1 MKKALLPILVTM
13 VVLMTILTNVSAVE
27 IGTDTENAGLTK
39 VTMGSIVPVVTE
51 SGKISLSIDGLGVY
65 PANTGIIQVEKPS
78 GATVRAAYLAA
89 ATTGFVRHKLSD
101 GDITI
106 DGVGVSW
113 DIETPSSISSW
124 NYWAN
129 VTSIVKSKIDS
140 APAGRIGFNI
150 SEADTYSTD
159 GVILAV
165 IFDDPN
171 QITDNTVVLL
181 FGAQDVSGDTFAV
194 LLAEPIDK
202 SDPNLVLDMS
212 LGISY
217 GYQTS
222 YIQDQYSEVDV
233 NGARLTSSAGG
244 QDDGQ
249 EYNGALLTVG
259 GLDDSDANP
268 ADAYTHGDATSPR
281 YDDELYSLIPLVADG
296 DTNINVFTK
305 NPSNDDNIFFAAFF
319 LSTSAVV
326 GEGIV
331 LSPVSATNVLNT
343 QHTVIATVQDDYGQ
357 PIVGR
362 NVTFTIVS
370 GPHAG
375 LTEIAVTDIN
385 GQAVFTYT
393 GTSAGTD
400 VIVASMVDSQGVT
413 VQSNQVEKTWERRTS
428 VPEFPPMAIGVI
440 GVLAAIVLLRARK
453 D

>member
-1 MKKALLPILVTM
+1 MKKALLPVLVTM
-13 VVLMTILTNVSAVE
+13 AAFMLLLTNVSAVDT
-27 IGTDTENAGLTK
+27 GTDIDDAGLTE

-51 SGKISLSIDGLGVY
+51 SGKISLSIDGLGIY
-65 PANTGIIQVEKPS
+65 PASSGIIQVEKPN

-89 ATTGFVRHKLSD
+89 ATTGFTRYKLSD
-101 GDITI
+101 GDVAI

-140 APAGRIGFNI
+140 APAGRIDFNI
-150 SEADTYSTD
+150 SEANTYRID

-171 QITDNTVVLL
+171 QVTDNTVILL
-181 FGAQDVSGDTFAV
+181 FGAQDVNGDTFAV
-194 LLAEPIDK
+194 LFAEPIDK

-217 GYQTS
+217 GYQDSSDYT
-222 YIQDQYSEVDV
+222 QYSNVDV
-233 NGARLTSSAGG
+233 NGVRLTSSAGG
-244 QDDGQ
+244 HDDGQ
-249 EYNGALLTVG
+249 AHNGALLTVG
-259 GLDDSDANP
+259 GLDDSNANP
-268 ADAYTHGDATSPR
+268 ADAYSHGDATSPR

-296 DTNINVFTK
+296 DTTITVYTD

-331 LSPVSATNVLNT
+331 LSPVSATNALNT
-343 QHTVIATVQDDYGQ
+343 QHTVTATVQDDHGQ
-357 PIVGR
+357 PIAGR

-370 GPHAG
+370 GPNAG
-375 LTEIAVTDIN
+375 LTDIAVTDIN
-385 GQAVFTYT
+385 GQASFTYT
-393 GTSAGTD
+393 STSAGTD
-400 VIVASMVDSQGVT
+400 VIVASMVNSQGVT
-413 VQSNQVEKTWERRTS
+413 VQSNQVEKTWEGAPS
-428 VPEFPPMAIGVI
+428 VPEFPPVAVGALGM
-440 GVLAAIVLLRARK
+440 LAAIVLLRARRE
-453 D
+453 